1 MSLRGLRVSR
11 PIRRM
16 GCALLALPFL
26 LPMLAE
32 IIHIFASAQAASH
45 QSMCISNVKRIELGA
60 LQYSA
65 DWDETF
71 PTSSQWAA
79 LSDKYVVKTN
89 GSAVWRCP
97 ESAFPFSYASNQAI
111 GGQTLKDMDDLYA
124 TVYLF
129 ESDAGDWNV
138 AGGKANLPPTARHS
152 GGNTYG
158 FMDGHAKWCNQHG
171 LNQARWQ
178 PLLVSE
184 EKQP

>member
-16 GCALLALPFL
+16 GCALLALPFVWFFVGGL
-26 LPMLAE
+26 
-32 IIHIFASAQAASH
+32 IHCFASAREKAH
-45 QSMCISNVKRIELGA
+45 QSICLSNVKQIGLGA
-60 LQYSA
+60 LQYCA

-79 LSDKYVVKTN
+79 LSDRYVVKPD
-89 GSAVWRCP
+89 GSNVWHCRD
-97 ESAFPFSYASNQAI
+97 SASPFSYASNQAI
-111 GGQTLKDMDDLYA
+111 GGQTMTAMDEPAA
-124 TVYLF
+124 TIYLF
-129 ESDAGDWNV
+129 ESDASIWNV
-138 AGGKANLPPTARHS
+138 TGGKANLPPTARHS

-158 FMDGHAKWCNQHG
+158 LMDGHAKLRNSYRVSEI
-171 LNQARWQ
+171 RWQ